1 MLLRITRAWVAL
13 AGLAVAASAQ
23 TVSVS
28 LDSFQNGQTV
38 SPGSTIEWA
47 ITFEVSTGDN
57 QGLALLVADLVQDDA
72 NPAFIEL
79 PQAAAVPGGMTNFA
93 RPAGITNPPASG
105 YRGSPRGSA
114 GHKDLLQIGGA
125 QNTFGLARTGTGVG
139 ESANV
144 VTGVGHGGP
153 FLLASG
159 TFAAPSA
166 PGVYTFSL
174 ANAVANVIVQRN
186 DPPNFSPVRAAA
198 VELSGGSI
206 TFTVGGSSCNPCD
219 TNCDGSING
228 QDIAG
233 FVAAL
238 NGNPNPCS
246 PCNSDAN
253 GDGSVNGQDISAF
266 IACLAP

>member
-1 MLLRITRAWVAL
+1 MRLSHLRVGVVAAAL
-13 AGLAVAASAQ
+13 ASAASAQ
-23 TVSVS
+23 NVSLS

-38 SPGSTIEWA
+38 APGAQIEWT

-72 NPAFIEL
+72 NPAFLEL
-79 PQAAAVPGGMTNFA
+79 PLADAVPSGMANFA

-105 YRGSPRGSA
+105 YLGSPRGPA
-114 GHKDLLQIGGA
+114 GDKDLLQIGGS
-125 QNTFGLARTGTGVG
+125 QNTFGVARTGTGVG
-139 ESANV
+139 ENADV

-159 TFAAPSA
+159 SFSAPA
-166 PGVYTFSL
+166 TPGVYTFTL
-174 ANAVANVIVQRN
+174 ANGVANVIVQRN
-186 DPPNFSPVRAAA
+186 DPPAFSPTIAANVDA
-198 VELSGGSI
+198 SAASI
-206 TFTVGGSSCNPCD
+206 SFTVSGSGCDPCD

-253 GDGSVNGQDISAF
+253 GDGSINGQDISPF